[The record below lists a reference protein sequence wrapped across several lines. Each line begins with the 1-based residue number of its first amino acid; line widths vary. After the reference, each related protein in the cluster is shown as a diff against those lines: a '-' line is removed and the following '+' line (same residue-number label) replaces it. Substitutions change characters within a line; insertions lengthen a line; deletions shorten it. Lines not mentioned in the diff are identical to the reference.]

1 LGGVSRPPPPPP
13 LHPLFRPLGGK
24 NACTCDCP
32 ISLYNPT
39 TKHDRNR
46 DKIRPKMAKYRILI
60 VDDQREVRK
69 VLSSGIETLGSDFSV
84 LTVPSGEEAV
94 LEISMQKFDLL
105 VTDVRLPGISGL
117 EVMRRVR
124 ASQPELKVILITGVL
139 DPVIR
144 RNVADAGADAFFL
157 KPIEVSDFLDA
168 VERCL
173 GLVENSSMP
182 ESNLLQPV
190 DVQEEGIA
198 ALLANLH
205 KELDA
210 FAVVL
215 LDERGRVM
223 AQAGDLPDDEAAVD
237 TLFPALMAGFSAG
250 MKVSHFLGANRPD
263 NITYYGGT
271 RFALLF
277 APVTASHALLVAVNA
292 IQMDAEISDTVRD
305 VYNALNDLQ
314 LILEN
319 MGVPVRSEESLMGPD
334 EAELLEEAE
343 EEVEEDLE
351 HAPILDALFE
361 KASSSA
367 SQDVDAFWDA
377 LADGASEGEVS
388 NADVLTYE
396 QALQLGLA
404 PDGDDEEE

>member
-1 LGGVSRPPPPPP
+1 
-13 LHPLFRPLGGK
+13 
-24 NACTCDCP
+24 
-32 ISLYNPT
+32 
-39 TKHDRNR
+39 
-46 DKIRPKMAKYRILI
+46 MAKYRVLV
-60 VDDQREVRK
+60 VDDQREVRN
-69 VLSSGIETLGSDFSV
+69 VLSSGIETLGSNFSV

-94 LEISMQKFDLL
+94 LEISLRKFDLL

-124 ASQPELKVILITGVL
+124 NTQPELKVILITGVL

-173 GLVENSSMP
+173 GLVENTSMP

-190 DVQEEGIA
+190 DVPEEGIA
-198 ALLANLH
+198 ALLTNLH
-205 KELDA
+205 QELAA

-215 LDERGRVM
+215 LDERGRVI
-223 AQAGDLPDDEAAVD
+223 AQAGELPDGEADVD
-237 TLFPALMAGFSAG
+237 SLFPALMSGFSAG

-271 RFALLF
+271 RFALVF
-277 APVTASHALLVAVNA
+277 APVTNSHALLVAVNA
-292 IQMDAEISDTVRD
+292 IQMDEEISKTIRD
-305 VYNALNDLQ
+305 VYNTLNDLQ
-314 LILEN
+314 IILEN
-319 MGVPVRSEESLMGPD
+319 MGVSVRSEEPVTGPD
-334 EAELLEEAE
+334 EMELLEEADDD
-343 EEVEEDLE
+343 VEEDLE
-351 HAPILDALFE
+351 QAPILDAIFE
-361 KASSSA
+361 KASSGA
-367 SQDVDAFWDA
+367 TQDVDAFWDA
-377 LADGASEGEVS
+377 LADDASEGEVS

-404 PDGDDEEE
+404 PNGDDEE

>member
-1 LGGVSRPPPPPP
+1 
-13 LHPLFRPLGGK
+13 
-24 NACTCDCP
+24 
-32 ISLYNPT
+32 
-39 TKHDRNR
+39 
-46 DKIRPKMAKYRILI
+46 MAKYRILI
-60 VDDQREVRK
+60 VDDQREVRE
-69 VLSSGIETLGSDFSV
+69 VLKSGIETLGSDFNV
-84 LTVPSGEEAV
+84 VTVPSGEEAV
-94 LEISMQKFDLL
+94 LEISMLKFDLL

-124 ASQPELKVILITGVL
+124 AGQPELKVILITGVL

-190 DVQEEGIA
+190 DVPEEGIA

-215 LDERGRVM
+215 LDERGRVI
-223 AQAGDLPDDEAAVD
+223 AQAGDLPGDEAAVD
-237 TLFPALMAGFSAG
+237 TLFPALMAGFSSG

-292 IQMDAEISDTVRD
+292 VQLDEEISDTVRD

-314 LILEN
+314 IILEN
-319 MGVPVRSEESLMGPD
+319 MGVSVRSEEPLPVTD
-334 EAELLEEAE
+334 EAELLEEDE
-343 EEVEEDLE
+343 EEIEEDLE
-351 HAPILDALFE
+351 HAPILDAIFE
-361 KASSSA
+361 NAPSGA
-367 SQDVDAFWDA
+367 AQDVDAFWDA

-404 PDGDDEEE
+404 PDGDEEE